1 MKIQDLL
8 NKKVMLLDLQATTKE
23 AAIDEM
29 INSLVDNGVVTD
41 FDVFKAG
48 IMARE
53 AQTSTG
59 LGDGIAMPHSK
70 NAAVKEATVL
80 FAKSNKGVDYE
91 SLDGQPTD
99 LFFMIAA
106 PEGANDTHLAAL
118 AELSKYLMQDGFA
131 DRLRKVTFPD
141 EVIAAFNT
149 GEEEAQAE
157 EAKKAQAVKEAASSD
172 KPLIVAVTACTTGI
186 AHTYMA
192 EESLIKTGEE
202 MGVNVRVE
210 TNGASGVGTP
220 LTAEEISKAVG
231 VIVAADKAVETARF
245 DGKKLLSK
253 PVAAGIRQPQ
263 ELIQNILDGK
273 AEVFHAENAGAVQES
288 SEKLSLGGAF
298 YKHLMSG
305 VSQMLPFVIGGG
317 IMIALAFLLDQIMGV
332 PKDQLSQLGSYH
344 EIAAQFKTI
353 GGAAFGFMLPVL
365 AGYIAY
371 SIAEKPGLV
380 SGFVAGAIASSGAA
394 FGGVPFASGGK
405 ATLALAGVS
414 SGFLGALVGGFLA
427 GGVILVLRKLLAGIP
442 RALEGIRSILLLP
455 LLGVFATGFLMLAV
469 NIPMAAINTGLNNF
483 LSSLSGSSAVLLG
496 LLVGGMMAVDMGGPV
511 NKAAYVFGTGT
522 LAATVTSGGSVVMA
536 AVMAAGM
543 VPPLAVFV
551 ATLLFKDKFTEEER
565 NSGLTNI
572 VMGLSFITEG
582 AIPFGAADP
591 ARAIPSFIVGSAL
604 TGALVGMAGI
614 KLMAPHGG
622 IFVIALTSNALLYLL
637 FILIGAVVS
646 GILFGFLRKPLDK

>member
-1 MKIQDLL
+1 
-8 NKKVMLLDLQATTKE
+8 MLLDLQATTKE

-131 DRLRKVTFPD
+131 DRLRKVTSPD

-273 AEVFHAENAGAVQES
+273 AEVFHAENAGAAQES

-344 EIAAQFKTI
+344 EIAAQFKAI